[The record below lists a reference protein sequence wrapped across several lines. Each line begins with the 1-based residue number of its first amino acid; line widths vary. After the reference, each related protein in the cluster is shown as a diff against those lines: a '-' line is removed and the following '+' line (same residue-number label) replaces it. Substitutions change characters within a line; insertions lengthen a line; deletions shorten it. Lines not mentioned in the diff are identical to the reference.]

1 MTSVECSIHI
11 CVEAP
16 LAAVTALSLRGY
28 ASVGSGHCN
37 ASSFLFAKRLE
48 LRRVTWGPTSE
59 QPFSSPGTNS
69 WLDWDLDWDITSAI
83 PYCVICFFHFLFI
96 FTLTRLSRACCWEA
110 SSKHDAATTMLHAGD
125 ATLLSVWF
133 LLQTWCSV
141 WWPKSSV
148 LVSPDHRSFFQLTSE
163 PSTCRLA
170 NYSPRCH
177 KSGFL
182 IATLP

>member
-1 MTSVECSIHI
+1 MQCTH
-11 CVEAP
+11 
-16 LAAVTALSLRGY
+16 
-28 ASVGSGHCN
+28 
-37 ASSFLFAKRLE
+37 
-48 LRRVTWGPTSE
+48 LRRGAFGSSYSFESARICLCWLWTLQRFLIPLCKTARAPSGYMGTHEWTAFFKSRHKLLIGLRSGLGHY
-59 QPFSSPGTNS
+59 QCHSLLCHLFFS
-69 WLDWDLDWDITSAI
+69 
-83 PYCVICFFHFLFI
+83 FFIH

-141 WWPKSSV
+141 WWPKSSI